1 NRIKYRTD
9 LENFIKESNY
19 EDFYDDEREVTYVST
34 IHKSKGREFDAVY
47 LMLCGNVARSDE
59 EKRKLYVGMTRAKDS
74 LYIHCNTD
82 LFSSFDLP
90 GVAHFEDNNEY
101 GEPEDIFLELTYRD
115 VVLDFFKN
123 KKELVFQLKSGVSLF
138 LTGAFL
144 SAELKG
150 RSAPIVKL
158 SKACRERLQTLYERG
173 YVPYSASVRFIVAWK
188 GKDDAEET
196 AVVLPEISLRK
207 RKSTANKG

>member
-1 NRIKYRTD
+1 MVFS
-9 LENFIKESNY
+9 L
-19 EDFYDDEREVTYVST
+19 T
-34 IHKSKGREFDAVY
+34 I
-47 LMLCGNVARSDE
+47 
-59 EKRKLYVGMTRAKDS
+59 
-74 LYIHCNTD
+74 LYI
-82 LFSSFDLP
+82 SEVP
-90 GVAHFEDNNEY
+90 AII
-101 GEPEDIFLELTYRD
+101 IFLSELLKCEHSTLY

>member
-1 NRIKYRTD
+1 MG
-9 LENFIKESNY
+9 
-19 EDFYDDEREVTYVST
+19 
-34 IHKSKGREFDAVY
+34 SKFK
-47 LMLCGNVARSDE
+47 LLSCGNA
-59 EKRKLYVGMTRAKDS
+59 RKLG
-74 LYIHCNTD
+74 I
-82 LFSSFDLP
+82 FW
-90 GVAHFEDNNEY
+90 DNHL
-101 GEPEDIFLELTYRD
+101 IFKE
-115 VVLDFFKN
+115 N

-207 RKSTANKG
+207 RKSTANKGWRRLLFPLNVTIVEGNIPLYSSIRKTQGYAPVKAHTLVVVNPLHGNCHNSYFVEPVLWTASGKWRAFFIGSIRQNGGVLTTIFSSRL